1 MASCGP
7 GPIHPTENVHVL
19 RHSGF
24 LCVPPCTC
32 GVFLH
37 SGESQRVRGY
47 TTGQAVLAPQ
57 HRLLLHGD
65 NEAWNSGSGS
75 LGSRI
80 SLTSDPLLQAKD
92 ASLGVRGKDPQACCS
107 LLT

>member
-19 RHSGF
+19 GHSGL
-24 LCVPPCTC
+24 LCVPPSTC

-75 LGSRI
+75 LGSRN